1 MEKRIIL
8 LYQGVPCGR
17 VDVCMVK
24 SRLTLQAETQD
35 NFDGIMRAYIFSSEN
50 PKTRISAGVLSP
62 EDTRM
67 RAQKMYTS
75 DALKRLNINPDALD
89 SAELVCDGCS
99 VVKWYIHN
107 NPVEIFSDFALRE
120 ALTAEREVL
129 CDDCKT
135 PTCVAVPYSNN
146 VRFALAPAFSIVCI
160 ENIDGKPYA
169 VIGRNR
175 DGMPFVLKSWKNEE
189 HI

>member
-1 MEKRIIL
+1 MEMNVRDDKQL
-8 LYQGVPCGR
+8 
-17 VDVCMVK
+17 
-24 SRLTLQAETQD
+24 
-35 NFDGIMRAYIFSSEN
+35 
-50 PKTRISAGVLSP
+50 
-62 EDTRM
+62 
-67 RAQKMYTS
+67 
-75 DALKRLNINPDALD
+75 
-89 SAELVCDGCS
+89 
-99 VVKWYIHN
+99 
-107 NPVEIFSDFALRE
+107 VEIWLTNTEKKDLALRE

-135 PTCVAVPYSNN
+135 PTRVAVPYVNN

-169 VIGRNR
+169 VIGRNH